1 MKSSPP
7 QPPSP
12 LRNKKKTTHDLCCIH
27 KNFYVLGIIPSV
39 SDISMNN
46 LHDQYFLT
54 LHDVY

>member
-1 MKSSPP
+1 MKRKSYLFYEPYFS
-7 QPPSP
+7 QD
-12 LRNKKKTTHDLCCIH
+12 RDYIAH
-27 KNFYVLGIIPSV
+27 KNFYVGIIPSV